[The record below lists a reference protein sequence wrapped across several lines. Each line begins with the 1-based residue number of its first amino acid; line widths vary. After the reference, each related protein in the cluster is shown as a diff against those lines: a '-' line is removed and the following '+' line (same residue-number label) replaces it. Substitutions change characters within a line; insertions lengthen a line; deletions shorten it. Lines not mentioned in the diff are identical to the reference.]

1 MGERRHGEL
10 RRQHV
15 RVRNLR
21 QEVVHKATTAIAK
34 RSRLVC
40 VESLHAVD
48 CVRLVEVDR
57 FYPSSKTCSACGL
70 VNGELQMEERWRCPA
85 CGASHNRDDNAA
97 LNLRRQG
104 LAADVEGVSDG
115 RLAAV
120 PGEASTRQIIPD

>member
-1 MGERRHGEL
+1 MCG
-10 RRQHV
+10 
-15 RVRNLR
+15 
-21 QEVVHKATTAIAK
+21 IAA
-34 RSRLVC
+34 RGWVDAEPALV
-40 VESLHAVD
+40 AVD

-115 RLAAV
+115 HLAAM